1 MKRKKQKKYLFTS
14 VILLTVFVV
23 LVWHVY
29 AKTMPENSN
38 EWQFPNVIDNN
49 QGIEEPVKPTRA
61 NLEVPYI
68 SEAPEDIWTGSWK
81 NACEE
86 AVIAMIDKYYS
97 GAKSVSVAE
106 AKGYLQNLFDVQQ
119 REYGSDANSDAF
131 RTLEIIQNHANF
143 DAKLVTNPT
152 IEDIKTELDAGRPVL
167 SFHRGFDLKNKN
179 IPFLATG
186 SSYHTTVIK
195 GYDGERGVFI
205 THDPGDSKEGVDHPY
220 EYELFM
226 NSLHDYNYKTALA
239 DGPPTVLFTFEK

>member
-1 MKRKKQKKYLFTS
+1 L
-14 VILLTVFVV
+14 I
-23 LVWHVY
+23 WHVY
-29 AKTMPENSN
+29 AKTMPEDINLS
-38 EWQFPNVIDNN
+38 QFPNVIDNN
-49 QGIEEPVKPTRA
+49 QGMEEPEIATQA

-86 AVIAMIDKYYS
+86 AVIAMADKYYAD
-97 GAKSVSVAE
+97 AKDVSVAE

-119 REYGSDANSDAF
+119 KEYGSDANSDAS

-143 DAKLVTNPT
+143 RAKLVVNPT
-152 IEDIKTELDAGRPVL
+152 IENIKAELDAGRPVL
-167 SFHRGFDLKNKN
+167 GFHRGFDLQNQN

-195 GYDGERGVFI
+195 GYDDEKGVFI

-226 NSLHDYNYKTALA
+226 NSLHDYNYKTQLA
-239 DGPPTVLFTFEK
+239 NGVPTVLFTFKK